1 MEYPIRINKYLRDKG
16 FASRREADQLI
27 AEGKVFVNNRR
38 AETGMMIGQ
47 NDKVVL
53 RQRKPKELVYLAY
66 YKPRGLATQ
75 DFEDFES
82 VIKEWKNKGLFPVG
96 RLDKESEGLL
106 ILTNDGRATAKLTD
120 PKSRLEKEYIVNVKE
135 KLRGGL
141 PAIFAKGMQTKTFG
155 RLLPAKARLIDKQ
168 TLRVILLEGKRHQ
181 IRVMLSELDY
191 TIASLKRIRIGNIL
205 IGSLKPGQTR
215 QLTPKEYENF

>member
-168 TLRVILLEGKRHQ
+168 TLRVIL
-181 IRVMLSELDY
+181 
-191 TIASLKRIRIGNIL
+191 ASLKRIRIGNIL